1 MVVDPSENNDD
12 PIREIYCSKCKKV
25 CDILEYPEVKF
36 DKPCKSWSAK

>member
-1 MVVDPSENNDD
+1 MPKKTNETG
-12 PIREIYCSKCKKV
+12 EIYCSKCKKV